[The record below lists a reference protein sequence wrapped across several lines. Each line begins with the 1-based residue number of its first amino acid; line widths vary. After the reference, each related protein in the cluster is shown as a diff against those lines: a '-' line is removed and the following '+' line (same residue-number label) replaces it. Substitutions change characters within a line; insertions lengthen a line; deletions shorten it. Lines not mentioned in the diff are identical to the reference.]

1 MTSPKSSSCGMTP
14 QDLQRA
20 FDGEAGAQDVAGHV
34 AGCAPCNSALELLQT
49 QRDAVHYLSEPA
61 GDQPPQAAVEH
72 ILAESARAGRE
83 KLADLLYELAKACLI
98 VLPDLK
104 RRVERR
110 VEPRDAPIVSGELR
124 AINSR
129 LDDADASIDV
139 TPVPQTTPEEDRALG
154 VARSC
159 LTILENVEGK
169 TERCCL
175 AVSQLLIFENKPQK
189 AESVLDSLL
198 DSDAK
203 LVHRELVQRNRML
216 SLIRQERCEEAVE
229 IGLASLKDHPNDCVF
244 LYNLAV
250 AHAHLGDRPQ
260 FESVCAALG
269 KHIGIEGPQWL
280 VDLIVY
286 EIPRLASDL
295 KMSPSEVEDCLG
307 FSGHCNEAAS

>member
-1 MTSPKSSSCGMTP
+1 MTP

-83 KLADLLYELAKACLI
+83 RLADLLYELAKACLI

-175 AVSQLLIFENKPQK
+175 GLSQVSIFDGRPEVAEQLLSELLSSGQFVEHRDYAFRNY
-189 AESVLDSLL
+189 SHSLL
-198 DSDAK
+198 
-203 LVHRELVQRNRML
+203 RQRKY
-216 SLIRQERCEEAVE
+216 EEVVTVGEEALREFPRDGMLLFNVAVA
-229 IGLASLKDHPNDCVF
+229 LAYLKDKQQFREYSRAVGKIITDDSATWLLDLVRFEVPRIAGEFQTSESEIADC
-244 LYNLAV
+244 
-250 AHAHLGDRPQ
+250 
-260 FESVCAALG
+260 FELSCESG
-269 KHIGIEGPQWL
+269 
-280 VDLIVY
+280 
-286 EIPRLASDL
+286 
-295 KMSPSEVEDCLG
+295 EVT
-307 FSGHCNEAAS
+307 S